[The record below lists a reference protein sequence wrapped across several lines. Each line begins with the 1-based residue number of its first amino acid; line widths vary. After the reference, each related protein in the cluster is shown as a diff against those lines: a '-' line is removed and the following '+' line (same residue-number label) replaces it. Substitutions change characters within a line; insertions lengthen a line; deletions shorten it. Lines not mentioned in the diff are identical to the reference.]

1 MTKAKVS
8 IIMPAYN
15 AAGFIHRSVG
25 SILSQ
30 SYENLELIVVNDG
43 SKDDTAAVLADIAA
57 QDSRLRPITVEN
69 GGPAMARN
77 HGIAASD
84 PESEY
89 IMFIDSDDELLPDA
103 VEYAMQ
109 GAAKGADM
117 TVFGFSIVAADGSV
131 RNYCE
136 EECFISRENFGKE
149 FARIYKAN
157 LLNQVWG
164 KLYSAKL
171 IRENAVRFE
180 DYRWGEDRLFIFDC
194 IEHVQSIAIL
204 PDCKYLYI
212 MQQGESLIT
221 RFYDKKFHVCL
232 EIDKRIQKLCEEF
245 GVEDD
250 SAFRYMFAKSIFSCL
265 TNLFTPSCKL
275 NAEEKRS
282 FVSAV
287 TSDEHVKSR
296 TADAYGGISVKAL
309 CAVMHTGSVV
319 LNLLAFRAVAFVGKV
334 APALF
339 IKLKH
344 KK

>member
-1 MTKAKVS
+1 MMDAKVS

-15 AAGFIHRSVG
+15 AAGFIRRSVS
-25 SILSQ
+25 SILNQ
-30 SYENLELIVVNDG
+30 SYKNLELVVVNDG
-43 SKDDTAAVLADIAA
+43 SKDDTEAVLAEIAA
-57 QDSRLRPITVEN
+57 KDKRLQPLTVEN
-69 GGPAMARN
+69 GGPAIARN
-77 HGIAASD
+77 HGIAAAD

-103 VEYAMQ
+103 IEYAMQ
-109 GAAKGADM
+109 GAAKGADL
-117 TVFGFSIVAADGSV
+117 TIFGFSIVNADGSR

-136 EECFISRENFGKE
+136 AEGFISRENFGGE

-171 IRENAVRFE
+171 IRENKVRFE

-194 IEHVQSIAIL
+194 LEHVQSIAIL
-204 PDCKYLYI
+204 PECKYLYI

-232 EIDKRIQKLCEEF
+232 EIDKRIQNLCAEF
-245 GVEDD
+245 EIQDD
-250 SAFRYMFAKSIFSCL
+250 SVFRYMFAKSIFSCL

-275 NAEEKRS
+275 SREEKRA
-282 FVSAV
+282 FVKSV
-287 TSDEHVKSR
+287 INNEQVKSR
-296 TADAYGGISVKAL
+296 TANPFGGISVKAL
-309 CAVMHTGSVV
+309 CAVIHTGSVG
-319 LNLLAFRAVAFVGKV
+319 LNLLAFRAVTLVGKL